1 MAVQTGG
8 SSSRKTNTARAIS
21 DLGALMSAKSEG
33 NSNTD
38 SQPVVVQV
46 QAPVTPVPDSAIT
59 TASQEA
65 NLPAVETVVSP
76 EVNPVNQAQ
85 NQEQAPK
92 EETIMSATQNA
103 TTPAPATAA
112 TTAAA
117 PAPAATTAAPADTT
131 AIWDLLYSDAP
142 AAAESTNPPTPIW
155 GLLEGLE
162 KPVVEENLDSLDG
175 LRSTLS
181 GRAERFSNLVAVTK
195 DTVQRVD
202 ALEAKVAELQ
212 KGGQTRTIK
221 FEHPDWKDEVVHGL
235 VAGAAV
241 SVGVLGIAY
250 AFEAMFGSTPAVT
263 TGEPAIQ

>member
-1 MAVQTGG
+1 MAVQTGI
-8 SSSRKTNTARAIS
+8 SSRKTASARAIS
-21 DLGALMSAKSEG
+21 DLGALMSAKSD
-33 NSNTD
+33 NNTD

-46 QAPVTPVPDSAIT
+46 QAPVTPVPDSPSIT

-65 NLPAVETVVSP
+65 NLPAVETVVSS
-76 EVNPVNQAQ
+76 EVSSINAQ

-103 TTPAPATAA
+103 SAPATTTATAA
-112 TTAAA
+112 T

-131 AIWDLLYSDAP
+131 ATTASTVAP
-142 AAAESTNPPTPIW
+142 AAAESTNPQTPTW
-155 GLLEGLE
+155 ALLEGLE
-162 KPVVEENLDSLDG
+162 KPVAEENLDSVDG

-212 KGGQTRTIK
+212 KGGLTRTVK
-221 FEHPDWKDEVVHGL
+221 FEHPDWKDEAVHGL
-235 VAGAAV
+235 VVGAAV
-241 SVGVLGIAY
+241 GVGVLGIAY
-250 AFEAMFGSTPAVT
+250 AFEAMFGEPGAVT

>member
-8 SSSRKTNTARAIS
+8 NSSRKTASARAIS
-21 DLGALMSAKSEG
+21 DLGALMSAKSDS
-33 NSNTD
+33 NNTD

-46 QAPVTPVPDSAIT
+46 QAPVTPVPDSPSIT

-65 NLPAVETVVSP
+65 NLPAVETVVSS
-76 EVNPVNQAQ
+76 EVSSINAQ

-103 TTPAPATAA
+103 SAPATTTAA
-112 TTAAA
+112 AAA
-117 PAPAATTAAPADTT
+117 PAPVAIAAAPADTT
-131 AIWDLLYSDAP
+131 ATTASTVAP
-142 AAAESTNPPTPIW
+142 AAAESTNPPTPTW
-155 GLLEGLE
+155 ALLEGLE
-162 KPVVEENLDSLDG
+162 KPVSEENLDSLDG
-175 LRSTLS
+175 LRTTLT

-212 KGGQTRTIK
+212 KGGQTRTVK
-221 FEHPDWKDEVVHGL
+221 FEHPDWKDEAVHGL
-235 VAGAAV
+235 VMGAAV
-241 SVGVLGIAY
+241 GVGVLGIAY
-250 AFEAMFGSTPAVT
+250 AFEAMFGEPGAVT

>member
-131 AIWDLLYSDAP
+131 ATAGATTAAP

>member
-8 SSSRKTNTARAIS
+8 NSSRKTASARAIS
-21 DLGALMSAKSEG
+21 DLGALMSAKSD
-33 NSNTD
+33 NNTD
-38 SQPVVVQV
+38 TQPVVVQV
-46 QAPVTPVPDSAIT
+46 QAPVTPVPDSPSIT

-65 NLPAVETVVSP
+65 NLPAVETVVSS
-76 EVNPVNQAQ
+76 EVSSINAQ

-103 TTPAPATAA
+103 SAPATTTATAA
-112 TTAAA
+112 T
-117 PAPAATTAAPADTT
+117 PAPAATTAAPADTAGTTT
-131 AIWDLLYSDAP
+131 ATAATP
-142 AAAESTNPPTPIW
+142 AAAESTNPPTPTW
-155 GLLEGLE
+155 ALLEGLE
-162 KPVVEENLDSLDG
+162 KPVAEENLDSVDG

-212 KGGQTRTIK
+212 KGGLTRTVK
-221 FEHPDWKDEVVHGL
+221 FEHPDWKDEAVHGL
-235 VAGAAV
+235 VVGAAV
-241 SVGVLGIAY
+241 GVGVLGIAY
-250 AFEAMFGSTPAVT
+250 AFEAMFGEPGAVT

>member
-1 MAVQTGG
+1 MAVQTGI
-8 SSSRKTNTARAIS
+8 SSRKTASARAIS
-21 DLGALMSAKSEG
+21 DLGALMSAKSD
-33 NSNTD
+33 NNTD

-46 QAPVTPVPDSAIT
+46 QAPVTPVPDSPSIT

-65 NLPAVETVVSP
+65 NLPAVETVVSS
-76 EVNPVNQAQ
+76 EVSSINAQ

-103 TTPAPATAA
+103 SAPATTTATAA
-112 TTAAA
+112 T
-117 PAPAATTAAPADTT
+117 PAPAATTAAPADPSATT
-131 AIWDLLYSDAP
+131 ASTVAP
-142 AAAESTNPPTPIW
+142 AAAESTNPQTPTW
-155 GLLEGLE
+155 ALLEGLE
-162 KPVVEENLDSLDG
+162 KPVAEENLDSVDG

-212 KGGQTRTIK
+212 KGGLTRTVK
-221 FEHPDWKDEVVHGL
+221 FEHPDWKDEAVHGL
-235 VAGAAV
+235 VVGAAV
-241 SVGVLGIAY
+241 GVGVLGIAY
-250 AFEAMFGSTPAVT
+250 AFEAMFGEPGAVT